1 MKTKSGWFWAGA
13 IVLTALMGASFCAR
27 AQKVEASVTGTI
39 ASDTGSDAAKGR
51 RALMLTVGDGGTGAY
66 KAVLTG
72 EESLKTHTIFRPRD
86 LSPFGGSNLLPIVAW
101 GNGSCAN
108 SATEFRNLLSEIA
121 SHGYLIVAIG
131 PPASSIDLAAAQGST
146 TTSQLF
152 DGIDWAVK
160 ENSRAESVYFGKID
174 TKKIAVMGMSCGGL
188 QALEASADPRIT
200 TTIIWNSGAFIHPP
214 TFTPPPGTA
223 GGPPQGFSMP
233 AVSKDDLKKIHS
245 PILYV
250 TGTKGI
256 ELENAKDDY
265 SRINQVPI
273 MIAIRD
279 GAQHYEGTIYR
290 APNAGEYG
298 RYGSAWLDWQLKGD
312 KQAAELFS
320 GADCGICKDPKWSVE
335 KKNIP

>member
-1 MKTKSGWFWAGA
+1 
-13 IVLTALMGASFCAR
+13 
-27 AQKVEASVTGTI
+27 
-39 ASDTGSDAAKGR
+39 
-51 RALMLTVGDGGTGAY
+51 
-66 KAVLTG
+66 
-72 EESLKTHTIFRPRD
+72 
-86 LSPFGGSNLLPIVAW
+86 
-101 GNGSCAN
+101 
-108 SATEFRNLLSEIA
+108 
-121 SHGYLIVAIG
+121 VAIG
-131 PPASSIDLAAAQGST
+131 PPAASIDLVAAQGGT

-152 DGIDWAVK
+152 DGIDWATK

-200 TTIIWNSGAFIHPP
+200 TTIIWNSGVFIHP
-214 TFTPPPGTA
+214 FTPPPTA
-223 GGPPQGFSMP
+223 AGAAPHGFSMP
-233 AVSKDDLKKIHS
+233 SVSKDDLKKIHS

-265 SRINQVPI
+265 SKISQVPI

-290 APNAGEYG
+290 APNAADYG
-298 RYGSAWLDWQLKGD
+298 HYGSAWLDWQLKGD
-312 KQAAELFS
+312 KEAAKQFS